1 MKNKIC
7 SIGIIGM
14 VLFAV
19 WMTGKK
25 QQSMPEVQS
34 AEEVEQAEEKYSYY
48 VYYQWVDSENS
59 KPENRYGQR
68 IMWLLPSDS
77 YSLAHRE
84 QINQLLIEEGKSRLP
99 DGEETEWWDAAFKPV
114 WVTGLEV

>member
-7 SIGIIGM
+7 SIGIIGI

-25 QQSMPEVQS
+25 QQGMPESAEMNIAMDIELSDIEVQS
-34 AEEVEQAEEKYSYY
+34 AEEAEQAEEKYSYY
-48 VYYQWVDSENS
+48 VYFQWVDSENS

-68 IMWLLPSDS
+68 IMCLLHSDS

-84 QINQLLIEEGKSRLP
+84 QINRLMI
-99 DGEETEWWDAAFKPV
+99 
-114 WVTGLEV
+114 